1 LKGGFMMSEVSL
13 DALLASKDVN
23 TDNEKNNE
31 LMPVSDNIPD
41 LSKQSFSEQDKL
53 QIEKIKDEIDF
64 MRNTDVLQYGSE
76 AQGNISRFSDQLLE
90 NVRAKDSGHVGELL
104 SSLTSKVEEFN
115 EPASK
120 KLVRSIPLV
129 GRLVGKVDDAV
140 NRYDK
145 LSMQVSKISSEL
157 DASRTEMMK
166 DIVLLD
172 NMYHKNVEYF
182 KTLCIYIEAGKQK
195 IKEANEVTLPRLR
208 SEASQSSNPLAMQV
222 VSDFEETVAR
232 FEKKVHDLELSRTI
246 ALQTAPQ
253 IRLIQNNDKTLVER
267 VNSTILNTIP
277 LWKNQMVIAL
287 GLVNQQKALQMQKQV
302 ADATNNLLRK
312 NAEMLKQNT
321 LDTAKE
327 NERGIVDVATIEEVN
342 NRLIETVHEVLKI
355 QQEGRVQRQK
365 AEGELLRIEENLKN
379 TLISASKHSLYA
391 EDVRVEKNV
400 TPPKN

>member
-1 LKGGFMMSEVSL
+1 MNEISL
-13 DALLASKDVN
+13 DTLLASKDVN
-23 TDNEKNNE
+23 ADNEKNNE
-31 LMPVSDNIPD
+31 LVPASDNIPD

-53 QIEKIKDEIDF
+53 QIAKIKDEIDF

-76 AQGNISRFSDQLLE
+76 AQGNISRFSDQILE
-90 NVRAKDSGHVGELL
+90 NVRGKDSGHVGELL

-115 EPASK
+115 EPTSK

-129 GRLVGKVDDAV
+129 GRLVGKVDDVV

-145 LSMQVSKISSEL
+145 LSVQVSKISSEL

-172 NMYHKNVEYF
+172 NMYHKNIEYF

-195 IKEANEVTLPRLR
+195 IKEANEVTLPKLR

-355 QQEGRVQRQK
+355 QQEGRAQRQK

-379 TLISASKHSLYA
+379 TLVSATKNSLYA

-400 TPPKN
+400 TPPKS

>member
-1 LKGGFMMSEVSL
+1 MSEVSL

-31 LMPVSDNIPD
+31 LIPVSDNIPD
-41 LSKQSFSEQDKL
+41 LSKQSFSEQDNL
-53 QIEKIKDEIDF
+53 QIAKIKDEIDF

-76 AQGNISRFSDQLLE
+76 AQGNISRFSDQILE

-115 EPASK
+115 EPTSK

-129 GRLVGKVDDAV
+129 GRLVGKVDDVV

-145 LSMQVSKISSEL
+145 LSVQVSKISSKL

-195 IKEANEVTLPRLR
+195 IKETNEVTLPKLR

-355 QQEGRVQRQK
+355 QQEGRAQRQK

-379 TLISASKHSLYA
+379 ALISATKNSLYA

>member
-1 LKGGFMMSEVSL
+1 MSEVSL

-53 QIEKIKDEIDF
+53 QISKIKDEIDF
-64 MRNTDVLQYGSE
+64 MHNTDVLQYGSE
-76 AQGNISRFSDQLLE
+76 AQGNISRFSDQILE

-129 GRLVGKVDDAV
+129 GRLVGKVDDVV

-145 LSMQVSKISSEL
+145 LSVQVSKISSEL

-355 QQEGRVQRQK
+355 QQEGRAQRQK

-379 TLISASKHSLYA
+379 TLISASKHSLYS
-391 EDVRVEKNV
+391 ENVRVEKNV
-400 TPPKN
+400 TPSKN

>member
-1 LKGGFMMSEVSL
+1 MSEVSL
-13 DALLASKDVN
+13 DALLASKDVS

-53 QIEKIKDEIDF
+53 QIAKIKDEIDF
-64 MRNTDVLQYGSE
+64 MHNTDVLQYGSE
-76 AQGNISRFSDQLLE
+76 AQGNISRFSDQILE

-129 GRLVGKVDDAV
+129 GRLVGKVDDIV

-145 LSMQVSKISSEL
+145 LSVQVSKISSEL

-195 IKEANEVTLPRLR
+195 IKEANEVTLPKLR

-222 VSDFEETVAR
+222 VSDFEETIAR

-355 QQEGRVQRQK
+355 QQEGRAQRQK

-379 TLISASKHSLYA
+379 TLVSASKHSLYA
-391 EDVRVEKNV
+391 EDVRVEKNI

>member
-1 LKGGFMMSEVSL
+1 MSEVSL

-53 QIEKIKDEIDF
+53 QISKIKDEIDF

-76 AQGNISRFSDQLLE
+76 AQGNISRFSDQILE

>member
-1 LKGGFMMSEVSL
+1 MSEVSL

-53 QIEKIKDEIDF
+53 QISKIKDEIDF

-76 AQGNISRFSDQLLE
+76 AQGNISRFSDQILE

-115 EPASK
+115 EPTSK

-129 GRLVGKVDDAV
+129 GRLVGKVDDVV

-145 LSMQVSKISSEL
+145 LSVQVSKISSEL

-379 TLISASKHSLYA
+379 TLVSASKHSLYA

>member
-1 LKGGFMMSEVSL
+1 MSEVSL

-53 QIEKIKDEIDF
+53 QISKIKDEIDF

-76 AQGNISRFSDQLLE
+76 AQGNISRFSDQILE

-115 EPASK
+115 EPTSK

-129 GRLVGKVDDAV
+129 GRLVGKVDDVV

-145 LSMQVSKISSEL
+145 LSVQVSKISSEL

>member
-1 LKGGFMMSEVSL
+1 MSEVSL

-23 TDNEKNNE
+23 TDSEKNNE

-53 QIEKIKDEIDF
+53 QIAKIKDEIDF
-64 MRNTDVLQYGSE
+64 MHNTDVLQYGSE
-76 AQGNISRFSDQLLE
+76 AQGNISRFSDQILE

-104 SSLTSKVEEFN
+104 SSLTSKVEAFN

-129 GRLVGKVDDAV
+129 GRLVGKVDDVV

-145 LSMQVSKISSEL
+145 LSVQVSKISSEL

-208 SEASQSSNPLAMQV
+208 SEASQSPNPLAMQV

-321 LDTAKE
+321 LDTVKE

-355 QQEGRVQRQK
+355 HQEGRAQRQK

-379 TLISASKHSLYA
+379 TLVSVSKHSLYT

>member
-1 LKGGFMMSEVSL
+1 MSEVSL

-53 QIEKIKDEIDF
+53 QISKIKDEIDF

-76 AQGNISRFSDQLLE
+76 AQGNISRFSDQILE

-115 EPASK
+115 EPTSK

-129 GRLVGKVDDAV
+129 GRLVGKVDDVV

-145 LSMQVSKISSEL
+145 LSVQVSKISSEL

-222 VSDFEETVAR
+222 VSDFEETVDR

>member
-1 LKGGFMMSEVSL
+1 
-13 DALLASKDVN
+13 
-23 TDNEKNNE
+23 
-31 LMPVSDNIPD
+31 
-41 LSKQSFSEQDKL
+41 
-53 QIEKIKDEIDF
+53 
-64 MRNTDVLQYGSE
+64 
-76 AQGNISRFSDQLLE
+76 
-90 NVRAKDSGHVGELL
+90 
-104 SSLTSKVEEFN
+104 
-115 EPASK
+115 
-120 KLVRSIPLV
+120 
-129 GRLVGKVDDAV
+129 
-140 NRYDK
+140 
-145 LSMQVSKISSEL
+145 
-157 DASRTEMMK
+157 MMK

>member
-1 LKGGFMMSEVSL
+1 MSEVSL

>member
-1 LKGGFMMSEVSL
+1 MSEVSL
-13 DALLASKDVN
+13 DALLASKDVS

-53 QIEKIKDEIDF
+53 QIAKIKDEIDF

-76 AQGNISRFSDQLLE
+76 AQGNISRFSDQILE

-104 SSLTSKVEEFN
+104 SSLTSKVEAFN
-115 EPASK
+115 EPTSK

-129 GRLVGKVDDAV
+129 GRLVGKVDDVV

-145 LSMQVSKISSEL
+145 LSVQVSKISSEL

-379 TLISASKHSLYA
+379 TLVSASKHSLYA
-391 EDVRVEKNV
+391 EDVRVEKNI

>member
-1 LKGGFMMSEVSL
+1 MSEVSL

-379 TLISASKHSLYA
+379 TLVSASKHSLYV
-391 EDVRVEKNV
+391 EDVRVEKNI

>member
-1 LKGGFMMSEVSL
+1 MSEVSL

-53 QIEKIKDEIDF
+53 QISKIKDEIDF

-76 AQGNISRFSDQLLE
+76 AQGNISRFSDQILE

-115 EPASK
+115 EPTSK

-129 GRLVGKVDDAV
+129 GRLVGKVDDVV

-145 LSMQVSKISSEL
+145 LSVQVSKISSEL

-172 NMYHKNVEYF
+172 NMYNKNVEYF

-195 IKEANEVTLPRLR
+195 IKEANEITLPRLR

-355 QQEGRVQRQK
+355 QQEGRAQRQK

-379 TLISASKHSLYA
+379 TLVSASKHSLYT

>member
-1 LKGGFMMSEVSL
+1 MSEVSL
-13 DALLASKDVN
+13 DSLLASKDVN

-53 QIEKIKDEIDF
+53 QIAKIKDEIDF
-64 MRNTDVLQYGSE
+64 MRNADVLQYGSE
-76 AQGNISRFSDQLLE
+76 AQGNISRFSDQILE

-129 GRLVGKVDDAV
+129 GRLVGKVDDVV

-145 LSMQVSKISSEL
+145 LSVQVSKISSEL
-157 DASRTEMMK
+157 DTSRTEMMK

-195 IKEANEVTLPRLR
+195 IKEANEVTLPKLR

>member
-1 LKGGFMMSEVSL
+1 MSEVSL

-53 QIEKIKDEIDF
+53 QISKIKDEIDF

-76 AQGNISRFSDQLLE
+76 AQGNISRFSDQILE

-115 EPASK
+115 EPTSK
-120 KLVRSIPLV
+120 KLARSIPLV
-129 GRLVGKVDDAV
+129 GRLVGKVDDVV

-145 LSMQVSKISSEL
+145 LSVQVSKISSEL

>member
-1 LKGGFMMSEVSL
+1 MSEVSL

-23 TDNEKNNE
+23 TDNKKNNE

-53 QIEKIKDEIDF
+53 QIAKIKDEIDF
-64 MRNTDVLQYGSE
+64 MHNTDVLQYGSE
-76 AQGNISRFSDQLLE
+76 AQGNISRFSDQILE

-129 GRLVGKVDDAV
+129 GRLVGKVDDVV

-145 LSMQVSKISSEL
+145 LSVQVSKISSEL

-195 IKEANEVTLPRLR
+195 IKEANEVALPRLR
-208 SEASQSSNPLAMQV
+208 LEASQSSNPLAMQV

-355 QQEGRVQRQK
+355 QQEGRAQRQK

-379 TLISASKHSLYA
+379 TLVSASKHSLYV
-391 EDVRVEKNV
+391 EDVHVEKNV